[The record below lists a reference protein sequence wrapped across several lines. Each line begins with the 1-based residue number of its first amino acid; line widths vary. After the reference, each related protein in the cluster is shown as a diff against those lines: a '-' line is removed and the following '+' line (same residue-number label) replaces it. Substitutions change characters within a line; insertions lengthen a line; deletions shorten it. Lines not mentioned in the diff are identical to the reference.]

1 MEKKGFAIASL
12 VLGIVAIV
20 SGCAWYVAIPCA
32 IVGLILGIMANK
44 VKKTGMA
51 TAGIVLSII
60 ALVLAVLVIAGL
72 GALLD
77 VYKRQIKLRL
87 SLCGYLIKRI
97 HHYAEA
103 MGEPEFLVDIGL
115 GSRVELIFG
124 NLTRR

>member
-1 MEKKGFAIASL
+1 MDENNNNVQNTPEPDQQVVEKKGFAIASL

-72 GALLD
+72 GALF
-77 VYKRQIKLRL
+77 
-87 SLCGYLIKRI
+87 G
-97 HHYAEA
+97 
-103 MGEPEFLVDIGL
+103 IGASQGL
-115 GSRVELIFG
+115 FDLNSF
-124 NLTRR
+124 